1 MIQVL
6 SCSEVEKQKMT
17 DQANVVPILRKRN
30 ENDIRI
36 NFAIGITT
44 VTSTMGRLRYYRHA
58 GNYEISTNQL
68 FHFRQSPHR
77 FIIQF
82 VLSFSRVIF
91 FALPYCSAI
100 TIQRKKH
107 YIYYV
112 NIKEN
117 KQTY

>member
-6 SCSEVEKQKMT
+6 SCSEVEKQNMT
-17 DQANVVPILRKRN
+17 EQANVAPILRKRN

-77 FIIQF
+77 FNHPLVF
-82 VLSFSRVIF
+82 TSNFLCFTLLLCYNDT
-91 FALPYCSAI
+91 A
-100 TIQRKKH
+100 
-107 YIYYV
+107 
-112 NIKEN
+112 
-117 KQTY
+117 